1 MELTVFFLTFLHYA
15 AGAKIL
21 FFCPIPARSHQKMY
35 QTVWTAL
42 AQYRH
47 HHVYTVT
54 PNPVFNGSIK
64 TLFEYDISSTYDFQE
79 RQIRPEWKEAFFH
92 KPTFIG
98 TVLRQFVAQWIGS
111 KGMQFLYEHPEVKRL
126 VKEHNYFDVC
136 IFEWFHP
143 AIAIYSHLFNC
154 PSIGI
159 GSNSLPIQML
169 DAVGNHFHPIT
180 APEQDLPILR
190 DKITFGQKLW
200 SVFWAIFVRLHHKY
214 VLVPQEDAQ
223 IRRYYGE
230 DVPYLG
236 DLERNLSLIILN
248 RNPVFHRPVANLPA
262 VVELGGINYKKKEVQ
277 VDMTLK
283 KFLDEST
290 HGIIYFSL
298 GISMK
303 GMSLPSHYVRTIQDV
318 FSKLPYDV
326 LWKWENTSMP
336 NKPANVHLAGF
347 IPQVYVLE
355 HPNVRLFIT
364 QGGLQSIEEAI
375 SAHKPIIGI
384 PFHSDQTTNV
394 DTCVSYGMGKMLDL
408 DELTEENLSS
418 SILDIMNNYS
428 SYAEQAKRLDDLMK
442 DQPQDGLD
450 KAIWW
455 IEYIIRHKGAK
466 HLRSMAADL
475 PWYQYLM
482 LDIYACLVGIALL
495 VILIVYLIF
504 KASLKAV
511 KWVYGKL
518 FVKAKDEKR
527 KSD

>member
-1 MELTVFFLTFLHYA
+1 MLSKVLILLCIFTCCY
-15 AGAKIL
+15 GAKIL
-21 FFCPIPARSHQKMY
+21 FLTCTPAPSHQKPF
-35 QTVWTAL
+35 QAIWREL
-42 AQYRH
+42 AIRGH
-47 HHVYTVT
+47 EVHVLT
-54 PNPVFNGSIK
+54 PNPLRNSSL
-64 TLFEYDISSTYDFQE
+64 TNLHEYDLSEYYVIVSKFSQDAQKYVLS
-79 RQIRPEWKEAFFH
+79 
-92 KPTFIG
+92 KPTFLSAFIKDVFATNIWSG
-98 TVLRQFVAQWIGS
+98 
-111 KGMQFLYEHPEVKRL
+111 LYNRTLNHPEVERL
-126 VKEHNYFDVC
+126 KSANKHFDLV
-136 IFEWFHP
+136 IVEW
-143 AIAIYSHLFNC
+143 LF
-154 PSIGI
+154 PTLAAFGAYYQAPLIGI
-159 GSNSLPIQML
+159 TSLGAPTVAL
-169 DAVGNHFHPIT
+169 DTLGNPQHPLVAPDMNLPLKRDMSFKERLLASLYAVWVRAYYRFVV
-180 APEQDLPILR
+180 LPR
-190 DKITFGQKLW
+190 
-200 SVFWAIFVRLHHKY
+200 
-214 VLVPQEDAQ
+214 EDINIKAS
-223 IRRYYGE
+223 
-230 DVPYLG
+230 LG
-236 DLERNLSLIILN
+236 KNMPFIGDIERNVSAILMN
-248 RNPVFHRPVANLPA
+248 RNPVFHRALPLFPNI
-262 VVELGGINYKKKEVQ
+262 VELGGIQEEKVNPPLES
-277 VDMTLK
+277 DLK
-283 KFLDEST
+283 NFVEKSRN
-290 HGIIYFSL
+290 GVVYFSL
-298 GISMK
+298 GSSMK
-303 GMSLPSHYVRTIQDV
+303 STLLDDTVV
-318 FSKLPYDV
+318 SKLQRVFAELPYGFV
-326 LWKWENTSMP
+326 WKWEGDSMP
-336 NKPANVHLAGF
+336 GKPKNVF
-347 IPQVYVLE
+347 ISKWIPQVTLLE